1 MHIVYDLIGLNIILT
16 IVMLIL
22 VVMQFVAQNLI
33 AVLSKSTFVPFNFR
47 RISMIYVYFLLSG
60 LIVGTFFF
68 AWWEWQSSECAFGY
82 GLIKYSKF
90 CFEDELNI
98 FPVGFG
104 TLMLCQFT
112 LCLILL
118 LLSKKIDK

>member
-1 MHIVYDLIGLNIILT
+1 MHIVYDMFALNIFLTVVILA
-16 IVMLIL
+16 IV
-22 VVMQFVAQNLI
+22 VVQFALRNLI
-33 AVLSKSTFVPFNFR
+33 ALIIKSRFVPINYR
-47 RISMIYVYFLLSG
+47 KISVLYGYFLLSG

-68 AWWEWQSSECAFGY
+68 LWWEWQSSECAFGY
-82 GLIKYSKF
+82 GLIKYSKY

-98 FPVGFG
+98 FPVGLG

-118 LLSKKIDK
+118 FLSKKIDK